1 MFEMMRDGHGR
12 IAIALEL
19 DRLGIKPPNPKSRN
33 WAPSSITSIIKNEVY
48 IGNIIWGQVKHVKR
62 NGKYKKI
69 KLPREKWTIKENAHE
84 PLVSPELFEAAN
96 RAHSGRWRPST
107 AATKSLSNPLAGILK
122 CEVCNYTMLYQPRSN
137 RPNDTIRCV
146 NPECKGVQKGAG
158 FKLVEQRVIDLLTE
172 YALDIAVSLTHQPEK
187 NDGDTPYKKILVA
200 NKTEEIAQ
208 LEEQKSELHDL
219 LERRVYTV
227 EKFLERE
234 QNLTKRINGL
244 QDEINTLNDEIQ
256 KEEVRQ
262 AGTDIL
268 LPKLQMV
275 IAEYWDAD
283 IETRNKM
290 LKTVLEKATYLRQKD
305 WNKLDQFRIQ
315 IYPKV

>member
-1 MFEMMRDGHGR
+1 
-12 IAIALEL
+12 
-19 DRLGIKPPNPKSRN
+19 
-33 WAPSSITSIIKNEVY
+33 
-48 IGNIIWGQVKHVKR
+48 
-62 NGKYKKI
+62 
-69 KLPREKWTIKENAHE
+69 
-84 PLVSPELFEAAN
+84 
-96 RAHSGRWRPST
+96 
-107 AATKSLSNPLAGILK
+107 
-122 CEVCNYTMLYQPRSN
+122 
-137 RPNDTIRCV
+137 
-146 NPECKGVQKGAG
+146 
-158 FKLVEQRVIDLLTE
+158 
-172 YALDIAVSLTHQPEK
+172 
-187 NDGDTPYKKILVA
+187 
-200 NKTEEIAQ
+200 
-208 LEEQKSELHDL
+208 
-219 LERRVYTV
+219 V

-256 KEEVRQ
+256 KEEVCQ

-305 WNKLDQFRIQ
+305 WNKPDQFRIQ